1 MKIGETI
8 LALFR
13 YSGIAMILFIGFQ
26 YHATWKVV
34 REDYN
39 YNCHAFCKQQVA
51 QLEILEF
58 QMNTGNVLCTCDNL
72 DIAFY
77 GNNYSYVREPT
88 INDIL
93 TGGFDIQ

>member
-1 MKIGETI
+1 MKKVETI

-26 YHATWKVV
+26 YNATWKVV

-39 YNCHAFCKQQVA
+39 NNCHAFCRTQGA
-51 QLEILEF
+51 QLETLEF
-58 QMNTGNVLCTCDNL
+58 QMNTGHVLCTCNNL
-72 DIAFY
+72 DIEFY
-77 GNNYSYVREPT
+77 GNNYSYVTEPT

-93 TGGFDIQ
+93 TGGFKFD